1 MIINIIDVFPSLT
14 RRQRQVC
21 ALLVKGYTAKQ
32 TGYALGISDR
42 TVEDHRTAILVAAD
56 AENVAEVVFKL
67 FGEPEIIA

>member
-1 MIINIIDVFPSLT
+1 MTINIIEVFPSLT

-32 TGYALGISDR
+32 VGGSLGISSR
-42 TVEDHRTAILVAAD
+42 TVEDHRAAILVAAQ

-67 FGEPEIIA
+67 FGSPEVIA